1 MLPLMLNLYVG
12 RLGEGGAPLK
22 ERIQSELRNHLGYLN
37 QCLEQQEYLVGN
49 AFSGADVQMSFV
61 AQMAVK
67 VLGRELF
74 SHLTC
79 YVDRLEARPAYQQ
92 AVSKHGL

>member
-1 MLPLMLNLYVG
+1 MLPLILNLYIG
-12 RLGEGGAPLK
+12 RLGEVGAPLRP
-22 ERIQSELRNHLGYLN
+22 RIQSELRNHLGYLN
-37 QCLEQQEYLVGN
+37 ECLEQQEYLVGN

-67 VLGRELF
+67 VMGRELF
-74 SHLTC
+74 PHLTRF
-79 YVDRLEARPAYQQ
+79 VDRLEARPAYQQ